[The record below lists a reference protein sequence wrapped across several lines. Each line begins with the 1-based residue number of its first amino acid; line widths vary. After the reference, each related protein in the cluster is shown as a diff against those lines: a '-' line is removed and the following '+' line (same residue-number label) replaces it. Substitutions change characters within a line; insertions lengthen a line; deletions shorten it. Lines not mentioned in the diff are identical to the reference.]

1 MVGHGCLSVHAGAW
15 LIVVLCSPIAASY
28 NSTCRHLKVRQ
39 LTLLFCSHLAGLL
52 QQVIQAA
59 SDVCVPLSGENA
71 LQRYDSYAFDRIAE
85 SAFGLNARAGRLEQL
100 TFLRMGDLMFDNWDA
115 FTHFLRVGP
124 CCCRCILFGRVSAH
138 YDGGRTRCW
147 VPNAATALYVGVAL
161 TTCCGSS

>member
-1 MVGHGCLSVHAGAW
+1 M
-15 LIVVLCSPIAASY
+15 
-28 NSTCRHLKVRQ
+28 
-39 LTLLFCSHLAGLL
+39 LLGTITSGNRRYVCSHLVGLL

-115 FTHFLRVGP
+115 FTHFLRVGA
-124 CCCRCILFGRVSAH
+124 CCCRCNLFGRVFSCH
-138 YDGGRTRCW
+138 DGGGDCLW
-147 VPNAATALYVGVAL
+147 VPEAARVLGL
-161 TTCCGSS
+161 L